1 MIDYIQ
7 LFKDRNLFNQCT
19 NEIEL
24 NNLLNKKK
32 IIFYIGFDATADAL
46 HAGSL
51 VQLRAIKTLIKHG
64 HQAIVLLGGGTTKIG
79 DPSGKDASRQIL
91 TYETIQ
97 KNIENFKRIFEHY
110 FRDFKEN
117 IKFINNDQWL
127 DKLNYIELLRDLGS
141 QVSINRMLTFESVK
155 ERLKREQSLSF
166 LEFNYMI
173 LQSYDF
179 LHLNKHENCELQIG
193 GSDQWGNIVLGMEI
207 ISKINKKDAF
217 GLTTP
222 LLTTSTGKKMG
233 KTEQGAVWI
242 DQNKYSSYDFY
253 QYWRNVD
260 DNDVEKLLLIFS
272 DLDKEEIK
280 ILIKED
286 INNAK
291 KKLAYLVTT
300 DCHSESSAQEAE
312 EKARSIFEN
321 NSFDNIDEINF
332 KIDSKLIDTLTSNST
347 VSSKSEAK
355 RLIEGGGIK
364 IDDDQ
369 INDINLTIDKSYNG
383 KILKIGKK
391 NILKLSLSN
400 QYIFYSIIN
409 KI

>member
-207 ISKINKKDAF
+207 ISKINKKNAF

-280 ILIKED
+280 ILIKKD

-321 NSFDNIDEINF
+321 NSYDNIDEINF

-364 IDDDQ
+364 IDEDQ
-369 INDINLTIDKSYNG
+369 INDINLTIDKSYNE

-391 NILKLSLSN
+391 K
-400 QYIFYSIIN
+400 YFKIIV
-409 KI
+409 K

>member
-7 LFKDRNLFNQCT
+7 LFKDRHLFNQCT
-19 NEIEL
+19 NESDL

-32 IIFYIGFDATADAL
+32 IVFYIGFDATADAL

-51 VQLRAIKTLIKHG
+51 VQLRAIKTLVKHG
-64 HQAIVLLGGGTTKIG
+64 HKAIVLLGGGTTKIG
-79 DPSGKDASRQIL
+79 DPSGKDTSRKIL
-91 TYETIQ
+91 TYKEIQ
-97 KNIENFKRIFEHY
+97 TNIDNFKKIFEHY
-110 FRDFKEN
+110 FRDYKKN
-117 IKFINNDQWL
+117 ITFINNDEWL
-127 DKLNYIELLRDLGS
+127 SQLNYIELLRDLGS
-141 QVSINRMLTFESVK
+141 FVSINRMLTFESVK

-179 LHLNKHENCELQIG
+179 LHLNKKYECDLQIG

-207 ISKINKKDAF
+207 ISKINKKNAF

-222 LLTTSTGKKMG
+222 LLTTSSGKKMG

-242 DQNKYSSYDFY
+242 DQNKFSSYDFY

-280 ILIKED
+280 KIVLED
-286 INNAK
+286 INKAK
-291 KKLAYLVTT
+291 KNLAYLVTT
-300 DCHSESSAQEAE
+300 DCHSEESAKQAE
-312 EKARSIFEN
+312 EKAISIFEKN
-321 NSFDNIDEINF
+321 MSDNIDEIDFDINSQI
-332 KIDSKLIDTLTSNST
+332 KIFEAITSKNL

-364 IDDDQ
+364 LGDDQ
-369 INDINLTIDKSYNG
+369 IKDINQTITQKDNG

-391 NILKLSLSN
+391 KLFKLKFN
-400 QYIFYSIIN
+400 
-409 KI
+409 

>member
-97 KNIENFKRIFEHY
+97 TNIENFKRIFEHY

-321 NSFDNIDEINF
+321 NSYDNIDEINF
-332 KIDSKLIDTLTSNST
+332 KIDSKLIDTLTSNNT

-369 INDINLTIDKSYNG
+369 INDINLTIDKSYNE

-391 NILKLSLSN
+391 K
-400 QYIFYSIIN
+400 YFKIIV
-409 KI
+409 K

>member
-300 DCHSESSAQEAE
+300 DCHSESAAQEAE

-321 NSFDNIDEINF
+321 NSYDNIDEINF
-332 KIDSKLIDTLTSNST
+332 KIDSKLTDTLTSNSS

-391 NILKLSLSN
+391 K
-400 QYIFYSIIN
+400 YFKIIV
-409 KI
+409 K

>member
-79 DPSGKDASRQIL
+79 DPSGKDTSRQIL

-179 LHLNKHENCELQIG
+179 LHLNKNENCELQIG

-280 ILIKED
+280 MLIKED

-300 DCHSESSAQEAE
+300 DCHSENSAQEAE

-321 NSFDNIDEINF
+321 NSYDNIDEINF

-364 IDDDQ
+364 INDDQ
-369 INDINLTIDKSYNG
+369 INDINLTIDKSYNE

-391 NILKLSLSN
+391 K
-400 QYIFYSIIN
+400 YFKIIV
-409 KI
+409 K

>member
-1 MIDYIQ
+1 MFDYIQ
-7 LFKDRNLFNQCT
+7 LFKDRHLFNQCT
-19 NEIEL
+19 NEAEL

-32 IIFYIGFDATADAL
+32 ITFYIGFDATADAL

-51 VQLRAIKTLIKHG
+51 VQLRAIKTLIKQDHK
-64 HQAIVLLGGGTTKIG
+64 AIVLLGGGTTKIG
-79 DPSGKDASRQIL
+79 DPSGKDSARKIL
-91 TYETIQ
+91 TYKEIQ
-97 KNIENFKRIFEHY
+97 NNIDNFKRIFEHY
-110 FRDFKEN
+110 FRDHKEN
-117 IKFINNDQWL
+117 ISFINNDEWL
-127 DKLNYIELLRDLGS
+127 SNLNYIELLRDVGS
-141 QVSINRMLTFESVK
+141 HVSINRMLTFESVK

-179 LHLNKHENCELQIG
+179 LYLNKHKNCELQIG
-193 GSDQWGNIVLGMEI
+193 GSDQWGNIILGMEV
-207 ISKINKKDAF
+207 ISKINKNDAF

-242 DQNKYSSYDFY
+242 DQNKFSSYDFY

-260 DNDVEKLLLIFS
+260 DSDVEKLLLIFS

-280 ILIKED
+280 KLILDD
-286 INNAK
+286 INKAK
-291 KKLAYLVTT
+291 KNLAYLVTT
-300 DCHSESSAQEAE
+300 DCHSEESAKQAE
-312 EKARSIFEN
+312 EKAISIFEKN
-321 NSFDNIDEINF
+321 MSDNIDEIDFDINSQI
-332 KIDSKLIDTLTSNST
+332 KIFEAITSKNL

-364 IDDDQ
+364 LGDDQ
-369 INDINLTIDKSYNG
+369 IKDINQTINQKDNG

-391 NILKLSLSN
+391 KLFKLKFN
-400 QYIFYSIIN
+400 
-409 KI
+409 

>member
-179 LHLNKHENCELQIG
+179 LHLNKHENCELKIG
-193 GSDQWGNIVLGMEI
+193 GSDQWGNIVFGMEI

-321 NSFDNIDEINF
+321 NSYDNIDEINF

-369 INDINLTIDKSYNG
+369 INDINLTIDKSYNN

-391 NILKLSLSN
+391 K
-400 QYIFYSIIN
+400 YFKIIV
-409 KI
+409 K

>member
-7 LFKDRNLFNQCT
+7 LFKDRHLFNQCT
-19 NEIEL
+19 NESDL
-24 NNLLNKKK
+24 NDLLNKKK
-32 IIFYIGFDATADAL
+32 IVFYIGFDATADAL

-51 VQLRAIKTLIKHG
+51 VQLRAIKTLVKHG
-64 HQAIVLLGGGTTKIG
+64 HKAIVLLGGGTTKIG
-79 DPSGKDASRQIL
+79 DPSGKDSSRKIL
-91 TYETIQ
+91 TYKEIQ
-97 KNIENFKRIFEHY
+97 TNIDNFKKIFEHY
-110 FRDFKEN
+110 FRDYKKN
-117 IKFINNDQWL
+117 ITFINNDEWL
-127 DKLNYIELLRDLGS
+127 SQLNYIELLRDLGS
-141 QVSINRMLTFESVK
+141 FVSINRMLTFESVK

-179 LHLNKHENCELQIG
+179 LHLNKKYECDLQIG

-207 ISKINKKDAF
+207 ISKINKKNAF

-222 LLTTSTGKKMG
+222 LLTTSSGKKMG

-242 DQNKYSSYDFY
+242 DQNKFSSYDFY

-280 ILIKED
+280 KVILED
-286 INNAK
+286 INKAK
-291 KKLAYLVTT
+291 KNLAYLVTT
-300 DCHSESSAQEAE
+300 DCHSEESAQQAE
-312 EKARSIFEN
+312 EKAISIFEKN
-321 NSFDNIDEINF
+321 MSDNIDEIDFDINSQI
-332 KIDSKLIDTLTSNST
+332 KIFEAITSKNL

-364 IDDDQ
+364 LGDDQ
-369 INDINLTIDKSYNG
+369 IKDINQTITQKDNG

-391 NILKLSLSN
+391 KLFKLKFN
-400 QYIFYSIIN
+400 
-409 KI
+409 

>member
-7 LFKDRNLFNQCT
+7 LFKDRHLFNQCT
-19 NEIEL
+19 NESDL

-32 IIFYIGFDATADAL
+32 IVFYIGFDATADAL

-51 VQLRAIKTLIKHG
+51 VQLRAIKTLVKHG
-64 HQAIVLLGGGTTKIG
+64 HKAIVLLGGGTTKIG
-79 DPSGKDASRQIL
+79 DPSGKDTSRKIL
-91 TYETIQ
+91 TYKEIQ
-97 KNIENFKRIFEHY
+97 NNIDNFKKIFEHY
-110 FRDFKEN
+110 FRDYKKN
-117 IKFINNDQWL
+117 ITFINNDEWL
-127 DKLNYIELLRDLGS
+127 SQLNYIELLRDLGS
-141 QVSINRMLTFESVK
+141 FVSINRMLTFESVK

-179 LHLNKHENCELQIG
+179 LHLNKKYECDLQIG

-207 ISKINKKDAF
+207 ISKINKKNAF

-222 LLTTSTGKKMG
+222 LLTTSSGKKMG

-242 DQNKYSSYDFY
+242 DQNKFSSYDFY

-272 DLDKEEIK
+272 DLDKEKIK
-280 ILIKED
+280 KIVLED
-286 INNAK
+286 INKAK
-291 KKLAYLVTT
+291 KNLAYLVTT
-300 DCHSESSAQEAE
+300 DCHSEESAKQAE
-312 EKARSIFEN
+312 EKAISIFEKN
-321 NSFDNIDEINF
+321 MSDNIDEIDF
-332 KIDSKLIDTLTSNST
+332 DIKSQIKIFEAITSKNL

-364 IDDDQ
+364 LGDDQ
-369 INDINLTIDKSYNG
+369 IKDINQTITQKDNG

-391 NILKLSLSN
+391 KLFKLKFN
-400 QYIFYSIIN
+400 
-409 KI
+409 

>member
-7 LFKDRNLFNQCT
+7 LFKDRHLFNQCT
-19 NEIEL
+19 NESDL
-24 NNLLNKKK
+24 NDLLNKKK
-32 IIFYIGFDATADAL
+32 IVFYIGFDATADAL

-51 VQLRAIKTLIKHG
+51 VQLRAIKTLVKHG
-64 HQAIVLLGGGTTKIG
+64 HKAIVLLGGGTTKIG
-79 DPSGKDASRQIL
+79 DPSGKDTSRKIL
-91 TYETIQ
+91 TYKEIQ
-97 KNIENFKRIFEHY
+97 TNIDNFKKIFEHY
-110 FRDFKEN
+110 FRDYKKN
-117 IKFINNDQWL
+117 ITFINNDEWL
-127 DKLNYIELLRDLGS
+127 SQLNYIELLRDLGS
-141 QVSINRMLTFESVK
+141 FVSINRMLTFESVK

-179 LHLNKHENCELQIG
+179 LHLNKKYECDLQIG

-207 ISKINKKDAF
+207 ISKINKKNSF

-222 LLTTSTGKKMG
+222 LLTTSSGKKMG

-242 DQNKYSSYDFY
+242 DQNKFSSYDFY

-280 ILIKED
+280 KIVLED
-286 INNAK
+286 INKAK
-291 KKLAYLVTT
+291 KNLAYLVTT
-300 DCHSESSAQEAE
+300 DCHSEESAQQAE
-312 EKARSIFEN
+312 EKAISIFEKN
-321 NSFDNIDEINF
+321 MSDNIDEIDFDINGQI
-332 KIDSKLIDTLTSNST
+332 KIFEAITSKNL

-364 IDDDQ
+364 LGDDQ
-369 INDINLTIDKSYNG
+369 IKDINHTITQKDNG

-391 NILKLSLSN
+391 KLFKLKFN
-400 QYIFYSIIN
+400 
-409 KI
+409 

>member
-51 VQLRAIKTLIKHG
+51 VQLRAIKTLIRHG

-321 NSFDNIDEINF
+321 NSYDNIDEINF
-332 KIDSKLIDTLTSNST
+332 KIDTKLIDTLTSNST

-355 RLIEGGGIK
+355 RLIEGGGMK

-369 INDINLTIDKSYNG
+369 INDINLTIDKSYNE

-391 NILKLSLSN
+391 K
-400 QYIFYSIIN
+400 YFKIIV
-409 KI
+409 K

>member
-1 MIDYIQ
+1 MVDYIQ
-7 LFKDRNLFNQCT
+7 LFKDRHLFNQCT
-19 NEIEL
+19 NESDL

-32 IIFYIGFDATADAL
+32 IVFYIGFDATADAL

-51 VQLRAIKTLIKHG
+51 VQLRAIKTLVKHG
-64 HQAIVLLGGGTTKIG
+64 HKAIVLLGGGTTKIG
-79 DPSGKDASRQIL
+79 DPSGKDTSRKIL
-91 TYETIQ
+91 TYKEIQ
-97 KNIENFKRIFEHY
+97 TNIDNFKKIFEHY
-110 FRDFKEN
+110 FRDYKKN
-117 IKFINNDQWL
+117 ITFINNDEWL
-127 DKLNYIELLRDLGS
+127 SQLNYIELLRDLGS
-141 QVSINRMLTFESVK
+141 FVSINRMLTFESVK

-179 LHLNKHENCELQIG
+179 LHLNKKYECDLQIG

-207 ISKINKKDAF
+207 ISKINKKNAF

-222 LLTTSTGKKMG
+222 LLTTSSGKKMG

-242 DQNKYSSYDFY
+242 DQNKFSSYDFY

-280 ILIKED
+280 KIVLED
-286 INNAK
+286 INKAK
-291 KKLAYLVTT
+291 KNLAYLVTT
-300 DCHSESSAQEAE
+300 DCHSEESAKQAE
-312 EKARSIFEN
+312 EKAISIFEKN
-321 NSFDNIDEINF
+321 MSDNIDEIDF
-332 KIDSKLIDTLTSNST
+332 DIKSQIKIFEAITSKNL

-364 IDDDQ
+364 LGNDQ
-369 INDINLTIDKSYNG
+369 IKDINHTLTQKDNG

-391 NILKLSLSN
+391 KLFKLKFN
-400 QYIFYSIIN
+400 
-409 KI
+409 

>member
-291 KKLAYLVTT
+291 KKLAYFVTT

-312 EKARSIFEN
+312 KKARSIFEN
-321 NSFDNIDEINF
+321 NSYDNIDEINF

-364 IDDDQ
+364 IDEDQ
-369 INDINLTIDKSYNG
+369 INDINLTIDKSYNE

-391 NILKLSLSN
+391 K
-400 QYIFYSIIN
+400 YFKIIV
-409 KI
+409 K

>member
-1 MIDYIQ
+1 MVDYIQ
-7 LFKDRNLFNQCT
+7 LFKDRHLFNQCT

-46 HAGSL
+46 HVGSL
-51 VQLRAIKTLIKHG
+51 VQLRAIKMLIKHG

-91 TYETIQ
+91 SYEAIE

-110 FRDFKEN
+110 FRDYKES

-127 DKLNYIELLRDLGS
+127 DELNYIELLRDVGS
-141 QVSINRMLTFESVK
+141 HVSINRMLTFESVK
-155 ERLKREQSLSF
+155 ERLRREQSLSF

-179 LHLNKHENCELQIG
+179 LYLNKNENCELQIG

-272 DLDKEEIK
+272 DLNKSEIK
-280 ILIKED
+280 SIISEN
-286 INNAK
+286 INEAK
-291 KKLAYLVTT
+291 KKLAFLVTS
-300 DCHSESSAQEAE
+300 DCHSQVSAEEAE
-312 EKARSIFEN
+312 KKAISIFEN
-321 NSFDNIDEINF
+321 NSDENLDEIVFDKNEDI
-332 KIDSKLIDTLTSNST
+332 KIIDALTRHNL
-347 VSSKSEAK
+347 VNSKSEAK
-355 RLIEGGGIK
+355 RYIEGGAIK
-364 IDDDQ
+364 LNDQ
-369 INDINLTIDKSYNG
+369 VINDFNTFLNIKNNDQVLR
-383 KILKIGKK
+383 IGKK
-391 NILKLSLSN
+391 KLFKLKFN
-400 QYIFYSIIN
+400 
-409 KI
+409 

>member
-1 MIDYIQ
+1 MFDYIQ
-7 LFKDRNLFNQCT
+7 LFKDRHLFNQCT
-19 NEIEL
+19 NEAEL

-32 IIFYIGFDATADAL
+32 ITFYIGFDATADAL

-51 VQLRAIKTLIKHG
+51 VQLRAIKTLIKQDHK
-64 HQAIVLLGGGTTKIG
+64 AIVLLGGGTTKIG
-79 DPSGKDASRQIL
+79 DPSGKDSARKIL
-91 TYETIQ
+91 TYKEIQ
-97 KNIENFKRIFEHY
+97 NNIDNFKRIFEHY
-110 FRDFKEN
+110 FRDHKEN
-117 IKFINNDQWL
+117 ISFINNDEWL
-127 DKLNYIELLRDLGS
+127 SNLNYIELLRDVGS
-141 QVSINRMLTFESVK
+141 HVSINRMLTFESVK

-179 LHLNKHENCELQIG
+179 LYLNKHQNCELQIG
-193 GSDQWGNIVLGMEI
+193 GSDQWGNIILGMEV
-207 ISKINKKDAF
+207 ISKINKNDAF

-242 DQNKYSSYDFY
+242 DQNKFSSYDFY

-260 DNDVEKLLLIFS
+260 DSDVEKLLLIFS

-280 ILIKED
+280 KLISDD
-286 INNAK
+286 INKAK
-291 KKLAYLVTT
+291 KNLAYLVTT
-300 DCHSESSAQEAE
+300 DCHSEESAKQAE
-312 EKARSIFEN
+312 EKAISIFEKN
-321 NSFDNIDEINF
+321 MSDNIDEIDFDINSQI
-332 KIDSKLIDTLTSNST
+332 KIFEAITSKNL

-364 IDDDQ
+364 LGDDQ
-369 INDINLTIDKSYNG
+369 IKDINQTINQKDNG

-391 NILKLSLSN
+391 KIFKLKFN
-400 QYIFYSIIN
+400 
-409 KI
+409 

>member
-7 LFKDRNLFNQCT
+7 LFKDRHLFNQCT
-19 NEIEL
+19 NESDL

-32 IIFYIGFDATADAL
+32 IVFYIGFDATADAL

-51 VQLRAIKTLIKHG
+51 VQLRAIKTLVKHG
-64 HQAIVLLGGGTTKIG
+64 HKAIVLLGGGTTKIG
-79 DPSGKDASRQIL
+79 DPSGKDTSRKIL
-91 TYETIQ
+91 TYKEIQ
-97 KNIENFKRIFEHY
+97 TNIDNFKKIFEHY
-110 FRDFKEN
+110 FRDYKKN
-117 IKFINNDQWL
+117 ITFINNDEWL
-127 DKLNYIELLRDLGS
+127 SQLNYIELLRDLGS
-141 QVSINRMLTFESVK
+141 FVSINRMLTFESVK

-179 LHLNKHENCELQIG
+179 LHLNKKYECDLQIG

-207 ISKINKKDAF
+207 ISKINKKNSF

-222 LLTTSTGKKMG
+222 LLTTSSGKKMG

-242 DQNKYSSYDFY
+242 DQNKFSSYDFY

-280 ILIKED
+280 KIVLED
-286 INNAK
+286 INKAK
-291 KKLAYLVTT
+291 KNLAYLVTT
-300 DCHSESSAQEAE
+300 DCHSEESAKQAE
-312 EKARSIFEN
+312 EKAISIFEKN
-321 NSFDNIDEINF
+321 MSDNIDEINF
-332 KIDSKLIDTLTSNST
+332 DINGQIKIFEAITSKNL

-364 IDDDQ
+364 LGDDQ
-369 INDINLTIDKSYNG
+369 IKDINHTITQKDNG

-391 NILKLSLSN
+391 KLFKLKFN
-400 QYIFYSIIN
+400 
-409 KI
+409 

>member
-7 LFKDRNLFNQCT
+7 IFKDRNLFNQCT

-79 DPSGKDASRQIL
+79 DPSGKDTSRQIL

-179 LHLNKHENCELQIG
+179 LHLNKNENCELQIG

-280 ILIKED
+280 MLIKEN

-300 DCHSESSAQEAE
+300 DCHSENSAQEAE
-312 EKARSIFEN
+312 EKAKSIFES
-321 NSFDNIDEINF
+321 NSYDNIDEINF
-332 KIDSKLIDTLTSNST
+332 KINSKLIDTLTSNNT

-369 INDINLTIDKSYNG
+369 INDTNLIIDKSYNE

-391 NILKLSLSN
+391 K
-400 QYIFYSIIN
+400 YFKIIV
-409 KI
+409 K

>member
-7 LFKDRNLFNQCT
+7 LFKDRHLFNQCT
-19 NEIEL
+19 NESDL
-24 NNLLNKKK
+24 NDLLNKKK
-32 IIFYIGFDATADAL
+32 IVFYIGFDATADAL

-51 VQLRAIKTLIKHG
+51 VQLRAIKTLVKHG
-64 HQAIVLLGGGTTKIG
+64 HKAIVLLGGGTTKIG
-79 DPSGKDASRQIL
+79 DPSGKDSSRKIL
-91 TYETIQ
+91 TYKEIQ
-97 KNIENFKRIFEHY
+97 TNIDNFKKIFEHY
-110 FRDFKEN
+110 FRDYKKN
-117 IKFINNDQWL
+117 ITFINNDEWL
-127 DKLNYIELLRDLGS
+127 SQLNYIELLRDLGS
-141 QVSINRMLTFESVK
+141 FVSINRMLTFESVK

-179 LHLNKHENCELQIG
+179 LHLNKKYECDLQIG

-207 ISKINKKDAF
+207 ISKINKKNAF

-222 LLTTSTGKKMG
+222 LLTTSSGKKMG

-242 DQNKYSSYDFY
+242 DQNKFSSYDFY

-280 ILIKED
+280 KVILED
-286 INNAK
+286 INKAK
-291 KKLAYLVTT
+291 KNLAYLVTT
-300 DCHSESSAQEAE
+300 DCHSEESAQQAE
-312 EKARSIFEN
+312 EKAISIFEKN
-321 NSFDNIDEINF
+321 ISDNIDEIDFDINSQV
-332 KIDSKLIDTLTSNST
+332 KIFEAITSKNL

-364 IDDDQ
+364 LGDDQ
-369 INDINLTIDKSYNG
+369 IKDINQTINQKDNG

-391 NILKLSLSN
+391 KLFKLKFN
-400 QYIFYSIIN
+400 
-409 KI
+409 

>member
-32 IIFYIGFDATADAL
+32 ITFYIGFDATADAL

-79 DPSGKDASRQIL
+79 DPSGKDTSRQIL

-110 FRDFKEN
+110 FRDFNEN

-179 LHLNKHENCELQIG
+179 LHLNKNENCELQIG

-222 LLTTSTGKKMG
+222 LLTSSTGKKMG

-280 ILIKED
+280 MLIKED

-321 NSFDNIDEINF
+321 NSYDNIDEINF
-332 KIDSKLIDTLTSNST
+332 KIDSKLIDTLTSNSI

-369 INDINLTIDKSYNG
+369 INNINLTIDKSYNE

-391 NILKLSLSN
+391 K
-400 QYIFYSIIN
+400 YFKIIV
-409 KI
+409 K

>member
-7 LFKDRNLFNQCT
+7 LFKDRHLFNQCT
-19 NEIEL
+19 NESDL
-24 NNLLNKKK
+24 NDLLNKKK
-32 IIFYIGFDATADAL
+32 IVFYIGFDATADAL

-51 VQLRAIKTLIKHG
+51 VQLRAIKTLLKHG
-64 HQAIVLLGGGTTKIG
+64 HKAIVLLGGGTTKIG
-79 DPSGKDASRQIL
+79 DPSGKDTSRKIL
-91 TYETIQ
+91 TYKEIQ
-97 KNIENFKRIFEHY
+97 TNIDNFKKIFEHY
-110 FRDFKEN
+110 FRDYKKN
-117 IKFINNDQWL
+117 ITFINNDEWL
-127 DKLNYIELLRDLGS
+127 SQLNYIELLRDLGS
-141 QVSINRMLTFESVK
+141 FVSINRMLTFESVK

-179 LHLNKHENCELQIG
+179 LHLNKKYECDLQIG

-207 ISKINKKDAF
+207 ISKINKKNAF

-222 LLTTSTGKKMG
+222 LLTTSSGKKMG

-242 DQNKYSSYDFY
+242 DQNKFSSYDFY

-272 DLDKEEIK
+272 DLDKEVIK
-280 ILIKED
+280 KIVLED
-286 INNAK
+286 INKAK
-291 KKLAYLVTT
+291 KNLAYLVTT
-300 DCHSESSAQEAE
+300 DCHSEESAKQAE
-312 EKARSIFEN
+312 EKAISIFEKN
-321 NSFDNIDEINF
+321 MSDNIDEIDF
-332 KIDSKLIDTLTSNST
+332 DIKSQIKIFEAITSKNL

-364 IDDDQ
+364 LGDDQ
-369 INDINLTIDKSYNG
+369 IKDINHTITQKDNG

-391 NILKLSLSN
+391 KLFKLKFN
-400 QYIFYSIIN
+400 
-409 KI
+409 

>member
-332 KIDSKLIDTLTSNST
+332 KIDSKLIDTLTSNSL

-391 NILKLSLSN
+391 K
-400 QYIFYSIIN
+400 YFKIIV
-409 KI
+409 K

>member
-32 IIFYIGFDATADAL
+32 ITFYIGFDATADAL

-79 DPSGKDASRQIL
+79 DPSGKDTSRQIL

-179 LHLNKHENCELQIG
+179 LHLNKNENCELQIG

-280 ILIKED
+280 MYIKED

-291 KKLAYLVTT
+291 KKLAYLVTS
-300 DCHSESSAQEAE
+300 DCHSENSAQEAE

-321 NSFDNIDEINF
+321 NSYDNIDEINF
-332 KIDSKLIDTLTSNST
+332 KIDSKLIDTLTSSST

-369 INDINLTIDKSYNG
+369 INDINLTINKSYNE

-391 NILKLSLSN
+391 K
-400 QYIFYSIIN
+400 YFKIIV
-409 KI
+409 K

>member
-7 LFKDRNLFNQCT
+7 LFKDRHLFNQCT
-19 NEIEL
+19 NERDL

-32 IIFYIGFDATADAL
+32 IVFYIGFDATADAL

-51 VQLRAIKTLIKHG
+51 VQLRAIKTLVKHG
-64 HQAIVLLGGGTTKIG
+64 HKAIVLLGGGTTKIG
-79 DPSGKDASRQIL
+79 DPSGKDTSRKIL
-91 TYETIQ
+91 TYKEIQ
-97 KNIENFKRIFEHY
+97 TNIDNFKKIFEHY
-110 FRDFKEN
+110 FRDYKKN
-117 IKFINNDQWL
+117 ITFINNDEWL
-127 DKLNYIELLRDLGS
+127 SKLNYIELLRDLGS
-141 QVSINRMLTFESVK
+141 FVSINRMLTFESVK

-179 LHLNKHENCELQIG
+179 LHLNKKYECDLQIG

-207 ISKINKKDAF
+207 ISKINKKNAF

-222 LLTTSTGKKMG
+222 LLTTSSGKKMG

-242 DQNKYSSYDFY
+242 DQNKFSSYDFY

-280 ILIKED
+280 KIVLED
-286 INNAK
+286 INKAK
-291 KKLAYLVTT
+291 KNLAYLVTT
-300 DCHSESSAQEAE
+300 DCHSEESAKQAE
-312 EKARSIFEN
+312 EKAISIFEKN
-321 NSFDNIDEINF
+321 MSDNIDEIDF
-332 KIDSKLIDTLTSNST
+332 DIKSQIKIFEAITSKNL

-364 IDDDQ
+364 LGNNQ
-369 INDINLTIDKSYNG
+369 IKDINHTLTQKDNG

-391 NILKLSLSN
+391 KLFKLKFN
-400 QYIFYSIIN
+400 
-409 KI
+409 